1 MKIYLSKSSLMVKII
16 TFGLLI
22 AMMLLMI
29 TLFLSEQNYGLI
41 GGIILSIIIIGSL
54 FYFYANSLKKVIVD
68 NGFVILKKNIG
79 EIKIKISEIQSIE
92 NLEYANLTMTVGSK
106 GFFGFIGNTMDN
118 SKSLVKDRSKMVR
131 IKALKES
138 YTISCENPQD
148 LVKDIKLFIK

>member
-16 TFGLLI
+16 TLGLLF

-29 TLFLSEQNYGLI
+29 SLFLSQQNYGLI
-41 GGIILSIIIIGSL
+41 GGVILSIIIIGSL

-68 NGFVILKKNIG
+68 NDFLVLKKNIG
-79 EIKIKISEIQSIE
+79 EIKIKISEIESIE

-131 IKALKES
+131 IKTLSKS
-138 YTISCENPQD
+138 YTISCEKPKE
-148 LVKDIKLFIK
+148 LVKELK

>member
-1 MKIYLSKSSLMVKII
+1 MVKII

-68 NGFVILKKNIG
+68 NDFLVLKKNIG
-79 EIKIKISEIQSIE
+79 EIKIKISEIESIE

-131 IKALKES
+131 IKTLSKS
-138 YTISCENPQD
+138 YTISCEKPKE
-148 LVKDIKLFIK
+148 LVKELK